1 MEFYLKLTSFDLYL
15 PAAFFIDFWIHLAS
29 ETVANNLT
37 DDNNNKKDT
46 MPLPPSFS
54 PHSFFSSSEWLQKE
68 NFHGFCIDLVLWH
81 RIMPWPSNESC
92 VEIHSNHARFACIVL
107 SFFLS
112 FSTLNTVHIHYVKSQ
127 CQTVCRCSFCVRIVG
142 MCMCFCS
149 PCFTALFC
157 ATKTI
162 NLSVD
167 NFWRLNL
174 ILMMSTNEKMF
185 NNYRKQLTWTLM
197 RHEKEMPKSENAT
210 TS

>member
-1 MEFYLKLTSFDLYL
+1 MTSERKF
-15 PAAFFIDFWIHLAS
+15 PWILHWFGALAS
-29 ETVANNLT
+29 HNAMTIQRKLRRN
-37 DDNNNKKDT
+37 
-46 MPLPPSFS
+46 SFES
-54 PHSFFSSSEWLQKE
+54 RSFCLHCF
-68 NFHGFCIDLVLWH
+68 V
-81 RIMPWPSNESC
+81 
-92 VEIHSNHARFACIVL
+92 
-107 SFFLS
+107 FFLS

>member
-112 FSTLNTVHIHYVKSQ
+112 FSTLNTVHIHYVNLNA
-127 CQTVCRCSFCVRIVG
+127 R
-142 MCMCFCS
+142 
-149 PCFTALFC
+149 
-157 ATKTI
+157 
-162 NLSVD
+162 LSVVVR
-167 NFWRLNL
+167 FVYGLWVCVCVFVRLVL
-174 ILMMSTNEKMF
+174 QRSF
-185 NNYRKQLTWTLM
+185 VQRKQSIWALIIFDD
-197 RHEKEMPKSENAT
+197 
-210 TS
+210 